1 MGKYITMENY
11 TITLTLDE
19 LKELITTIISL
30 DKVDKALSKPQLT
43 KLEAER
49 LYGDQRVNKW
59 IKAGLLKPV
68 SQNGKGSKIYFSH
81 KKINDLSM
89 KSFHHLN
96 FLDK

>member
-1 MGKYITMENY
+1 MEKYN
-11 TITLTLDE
+11 ITLTIDE
-19 LKELITTIISL
+19 LKELVTTIIAL
-30 DKVDKALSKPQLT
+30 DKVDKTLAKPQLT

-49 LYGDQRVNKW
+49 LYGSQRVSKW

-81 KKINDLSM
+81 KKIIDLSM